1 MAIKTEPDDTM
12 LADPNLL
19 EKIDKLFACN
29 VGEYI
34 SLPQLVVV
42 GDQSSGKSSA
52 LEGLTKLSFPRDSGL
67 CTRFA
72 TQIMFRR
79 DVKLENREI
88 SASIIPASGNAD
100 EDQKLRAWKV
110 SGLETLGEK
119 GFVQMMRQ
127 VHELLNLSD
136 SDCDGKP
143 TFSNSV
149 LRLEICGPQENH
161 LSVIDVPGIFKNT
174 TSGRTT
180 KNDILLVRNM
190 VLQYMKNRRS
200 VMLTVV
206 PENVDIATQE
216 IIEMAK
222 ELDPE
227 GERTLRILTKPDLV
241 DKGAEARVIDLIE
254 GQANSHLG
262 WVLVRNLGQQE
273 LVDGNNDR
281 DTMERLFLQN
291 EPWNRLRA
299 ENF

>member
-1 MAIKTEPDDTM
+1 M
-12 LADPNLL
+12 
-19 EKIDKLFACN
+19 
-29 VGEYI
+29 
-34 SLPQLVVV
+34 
-42 GDQSSGKSSA
+42 
-52 LEGLTKLSFPRDSGL
+52 
-67 CTRFA
+67 
-72 TQIMFRR
+72 
-79 DVKLENREI
+79 
-88 SASIIPASGNAD
+88 
-100 EDQKLRAWKV
+100 
-110 SGLETLGEK
+110 
-119 GFVQMMRQ
+119 
-127 VHELLNLSD
+127 HELLNLSD